1 MSFKYKEEA
10 QKVAKKLNISSIS
23 WIGEGEY
30 GAAYETQDGRVLKIT
45 SDPNEFI
52 YSSKLAGQKNENLV
66 DIHNAFFI
74 KDDLFAVVMEKVD
87 TKGISLL
94 FKALNVEASTQHCHI
109 TEINKNNLS
118 YPVPEEAFK
127 LMDGIIKASKQ
138 AKSLGIKINDI
149 HQDNVGKRKNGEYVL
164 FDQQID
170 YKHKELKEEMQ
181 KIKDSFEKAPNLKI
195 KKLAL

>member
-10 QKVAKKLNISSIS
+10 QKVAKHLNISSIS

-30 GAAYETQDGRVLKIT
+30 GAAYATQDGRVLKVT

-66 DIHNAFFI
+66 DVHDAFFI
-74 KDDLFAVVMEKVD
+74 EDDLFAVVMEKVD

-94 FKALNVEASTQHCHI
+94 FKALNVEANTQHCHI
-109 TEINKNNLS
+109 TEIDRNNLS
-118 YPVPEEAFK
+118 YPVPEEAFE
-127 LMDGIIKASKQ
+127 LMEAIVKASEQ
-138 AKSLGIKINDI
+138 AKSLGVKINDI
-149 HQDNVGKRKNGEYVL
+149 HQDNVGKRRNGEYVL

-181 KIKDSFEKAPNLKI
+181 KIKDSLQETQNLKV